1 MKPKTNKTL
10 KLFNKV
16 SALNRLGFSN
26 GEALDLFKIERTL
39 HRWHER
45 ECNGEIDRD
54 EKTGKVYGVFECHRR
69 GPTRT
74 RLPIRDL
81 ETAAL
86 RKLDRIMANHPYLIP
101 YVQTDPRGVA
111 LYILEKSILP
121 PYRDKTDINYLNG
134 LAVYNR

>member
-1 MKPKTNKTL
+1 MKPKAIRTARLMQT
-10 KLFNKV
+10 
-16 SALNRLGFSN
+16 LNRLGFTIEES
-26 GEALDLFKIERTL
+26 LDLFKIERTL

-54 EKTGKVYGVFECHRR
+54 EITGKVYGVFECHRR

-86 RKLDRIMANHPYLIP
+86 RKFAVIMTSHPLLKS
-101 YVQTDPRGVA
+101 YVQTDPRGA
-111 LYILEKSILP
+111 A
-121 PYRDKTDINYLNG
+121 NG
-134 LAVYNR
+134 LAGGKPSTFKRL

>member
-1 MKPKTNKTL
+1 MKPTKAL
-10 KLFNKV
+10 QLAHKV
-16 SALNRLGFSN
+16 QALNRLGFTTAESF
-26 GEALDLFKIERTL
+26 DLFKIERTL

-45 ECNGEIDRD
+45 ECNGEIDRN
-54 EKTGKVYGVFECHRR
+54 ENTGKVYGVFECHRR

-81 ETAAL
+81 EAAAL
-86 RKLDRIMANHPYLIP
+86 RKLAVIMANKPSLLS

-111 LYILEKSILP
+111 LYICEKERMPKFKYSLEAYYS
-121 PYRDKTDINYLNG
+121 NG